1 MFDSFNF
8 PNHPNAD
15 DAPPIP
21 LGQSDYRDRVIP
33 NVWAIH
39 GRGEKESALD
49 CETAVALACF
59 VGPVFE
65 AAEDWS
71 DLVHALETR
80 GFHLVFEADELT
92 LVQEETGVSLCT
104 CASLGYGFSV
114 LKARL
119 GKPKIH
125 PGSQRIVYCRLRA
138 A

>member
-8 PNHPNAD
+8 SDQPYAE
-15 DAPPIP
+15 DAQHVP
-21 LGQSDYRDRVIP
+21 LGQKAYQHRVTP
-33 NVWAIH
+33 NVWALRN
-39 GRGEKESALD
+39 RGESESALD

-65 AAEDWS
+65 ASEDWA
-71 DLVHALETR
+71 DLASALETR
-80 GFHLVFEADELT
+80 GFHLVFEADDLT
-92 LVQEETGVSLCT
+92 LIHGETGVSLCT
-104 CASLGYGFSV
+104 CASLGYGFPA

-125 PGSQRIVYCRLRA
+125 PGSHRIVYCGLRA